1 MSARA
6 IAILAVVFAA
16 SLLASLG
23 LGAVPLSPSDLLA
36 ALRGEGPADA
46 IAIVHTLRLPRAALG
61 ALVGAAIAA
70 SGATMQSALRNPL
83 AEPYLLGVS
92 GGAAVGAVLAVAVL
106 GGDPVV
112 VAISAFAGAI
122 AAVLLVLGVARA
134 AGAVGHGGTL
144 VMAGVVIG
152 AFTNAAILL
161 LLARASAGQTRDAL
175 WWMMGSLSGA
185 SWGAVQWLAVGL
197 VVAGAALWAIGREL
211 DVLALGSDAAA
222 ALGLDV
228 PRATARAYLLAAFLA
243 AMTVSAAGLIG
254 FVGLVVPAMARTLG
268 ARSARATL
276 AGAAVLGA
284 SLVLLA
290 DAVARSTVAPSEL
303 PLGAITAIVGVPFF
317 LARLRALR

>member
-1 MSARA
+1 
-6 IAILAVVFAA
+6 
-16 SLLASLG
+16 
-23 LGAVPLSPSDLLA
+23 
-36 ALRGEGPADA
+36 
-46 IAIVHTLRLPRAALG
+46 
-61 ALVGAAIAA
+61 
-70 SGATMQSALRNPL
+70 
-83 AEPYLLGVS
+83 
-92 GGAAVGAVLAVAVL
+92 VLAVAVL

-112 VAISAFAGAI
+112 VAICAFAGAI
-122 AAVLLVLGVARA
+122 GAVLLVLGVARA

-161 LLARASAGQTRDAL
+161 LLARASADQTRDAL

-185 SWGAVQWLAVGL
+185 SWSVVQWLAVGL